1 MPKDVIEG
9 GRVRDDVLD
18 PSHVVVQEAQDGSVQ
33 VQAQPMSQVGA
44 VPGGTMSVEGYPMN
58 EQMQGDIQTI
68 LHAIEAANANAGVKT
83 DDSNGVQLPTSGPND
98 A

>member
-33 VQAQPMSQVGA
+33 VQAQPLGQAGTILGA
-44 VPGGTMSVEGYPMN
+44 SMTVEGYPTN

-68 LHAIEAANANAGVKT
+68 LHAIEAANAGVKT